1 MKIDPHDRIGRF
13 TPVKPR
19 RKSAP
24 VQSLVTACLLVAVFA
39 PFIRS
44 ADAQDAASSQAG
56 ALLDQVLQYLAEGPA
71 FDAKVR
77 ESVWTAGREVVG
89 VGTYEQAGGGTGRYH
104 LQVTMHDGD
113 GKHHFQQISDGRLA
127 WTRTEIAGNV
137 SLRRVDVG
145 RLGEWFQTSTA
156 RGQIFA
162 DDLGISPRLMVG
174 GWTEMLGTIRRDY
187 AVTAARYTLVDQP
200 VWVIT
205 GDLLPER
212 RQQIMAEN
220 GLGVWP
226 ELHPTRVRVAIAAKP
241 DPETNFGQWL
251 PVRIEFWSDPPPVSD
266 EPADQDA
273 EEENAGPARPARG
286 RLITLVEL
294 YSIRPIDPPAIEKF
308 RFDNQDAEVNFINE
322 TDRYLQ
328 QYGIEVTQRDL
339 QQLRR

>member
-1 MKIDPHDRIGRF
+1 MKIHPHDRTERF
-13 TPVKPR
+13 TAVKPR
-19 RKSAP
+19 RRTAP
-24 VQSLVTACLLVAVFA
+24 VQAFVTACVFA
-39 PFIRS
+39 AMACLPIEPLF
-44 ADAQDAASSQAG
+44 AQGGAASTQAR

-89 VGTYEQAGGGTGRYH
+89 VGTYEQAGGGSGRFH

-127 WTRTEIAGNV
+127 WTRVEIADSV

-145 RLGEWFQTSTA
+145 RLGEWYQTSAA
-156 RGQIFA
+156 RGHDPAA
-162 DDLGISPRLMVG
+162 DQPIPPRLMVG
-174 GWTEMLGTIRRDY
+174 GWTEMLGLIRRDY
-187 AVTAARYTLVDQP
+187 AITAASYTLVDQP

-212 RQQIMAEN
+212 RQQILNDN
-220 GLGVWP
+220 GLGKWP
-226 ELHPTRVRVAIAAKP
+226 ELHPTRVRLAIAAKP
-241 DPETNFGQWL
+241 NPETNFGQWL
-251 PVRIEFWSDPPPVSD
+251 PVRIEFWSDPPEATSPDENDDDQTVGPVKPS
-266 EPADQDA
+266 
-273 EEENAGPARPARG
+273 RG

-294 YSIRPIDPPAIEKF
+294 YSIRPIAPPPIEKF
-308 RFDNQDAEVNFINE
+308 RFDNQNAEVNFVNE
-322 TDRYLQ
+322 TDRYLK